1 MGRNMAMVGLSSWL
15 MFLFMAVIATA
26 NEEPKN
32 VNGGPLKVCSLKPM
46 TGYMR
51 DGTCRTIPED
61 GGTHV
66 VCAVMT
72 QEFLEY
78 TKSKGNDLSTPDAR
92 FNFPGL
98 QPGDRWFCAL
108 SGGARLGWRG
118 RRPRSIPKRLSR

>member
-1 MGRNMAMVGLSSWL
+1 MFALRNRALSSWMVL
-15 MFLFMAVIATA
+15 FFLTVITTA
-26 NEEPKN
+26 EEEPKN
-32 VNGGPLKVCSLKPM
+32 VNGGPLKVCSKKPM

-92 FNFPGL
+92 YDFPGL
-98 QPGDRWFCAL
+98 KPGDIRE
-108 SGGARLGWRG
+108 GARAAISTNQERRSDERLQQSQLG
-118 RRPRSIPKRLSR
+118 